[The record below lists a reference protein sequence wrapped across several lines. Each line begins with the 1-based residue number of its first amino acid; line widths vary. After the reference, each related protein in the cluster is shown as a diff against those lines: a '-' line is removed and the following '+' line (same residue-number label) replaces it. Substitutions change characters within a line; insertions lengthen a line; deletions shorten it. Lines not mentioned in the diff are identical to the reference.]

1 MSNKGQI
8 LISRFVSDLLKS
20 EFVIFSSKP
29 TRIPRKNAFSAF
41 KTPILN
47 EKFINW
53 PLLRNL
59 TLLLFFIT
67 SLTISP
73 LLAEDGGHKITVEIE
88 NYDQTEAYL
97 ASYISDTP
105 YILDT
110 VAMKD
115 GVVVFSG
122 EEHLEPG
129 VYLIVLPPDN
139 KFIQIFVDH
148 NNQNFTLK
156 ANYAKLDEQAFS
168 VTGSPANQLF
178 YEYVN
183 FLSKKGP
190 EARDLQEQIKAAEGA
205 GKSTDKLQNK
215 LQDVNISVRNYQAE
229 LVKNNPDSPVATWV
243 SFGFEV
249 DIPEFEGPESEVQF
263 QRYIFRKT
271 HFFDNV
277 NFTDS
282 SLYRNP
288 MLPKKINYY
297 LNQLTPA
304 TPDSIIISLDYI
316 LNKVKPVQK
325 TFRFYLS
332 QFLNQYA
339 EEAQTKI
346 GMDAVY
352 VHLVDNYYAR
362 GMAPWV
368 KEETLDKIK
377 LEAQRRRPTLIGRRA
392 MNVEMR
398 KEDGSK
404 ISLYDIESKYT
415 VLYFWRYD
423 CSHCKK
429 STPHVVE
436 FYNKFKD
443 KGVKV
448 MGTCVKLKEKDMEE
462 CWKYVHE
469 KEMEDW
475 INVVDP
481 GNLSKFTAKYDTRI
495 TPRIFILDKD
505 KKILINRIGAEQLEE
520 VMDQIIAEDNLKL
533 KESLENK

>member
-1 MSNKGQI
+1 MMLRI
-8 LISRFVSDLLKS
+8 LTILFFFLIS
-20 EFVIFSSKP
+20 
-29 TRIPRKNAFSAF
+29 
-41 KTPILN
+41 
-47 EKFINW
+47 
-53 PLLRNL
+53 L
-59 TLLLFFIT
+59 TF
-67 SLTISP
+67 SP
-73 LLAEDGGHKITVEIE
+73 LLANESGHKISVEIE
-88 NYDQTEAYL
+88 NFDQTEAYL
-97 ASYISDTP
+97 AGYIGDTP

-110 VAMKD
+110 VAIKD

-122 EEHLEPG
+122 EEQLEAG

-139 KFIQIFVDH
+139 KFIQIFVDQD
-148 NNQNFTLK
+148 NQHFSLK
-156 ANYAKLDEQAFS
+156 ANYAKLDEQAFAI
-168 VTGSPANQLF
+168 TGSRANQLF

-183 FLSKKGP
+183 FLSTKGP
-190 EARDLQEQIKAAEGA
+190 QARAIQTEIKAAQEA
-205 GKSTDKLQNK
+205 GKPVEELQEKLQA
-215 LQDVNISVRNYQAE
+215 VNSSVKTYQKQ
-229 LVKNNPDSPVATWV
+229 LVKNNPNSQ
-243 SFGFEV
+243 G
-249 DIPEFEGPESEVQF
+249 EVQF
-263 QRYIFRKT
+263 QRYLFRKN
-271 HFFDNV
+271 HFFENI

-288 MLPKKINYY
+288 MLPKKVNYY
-297 LNQLTPA
+297 LDQLTPA
-304 TPDSIIISLDYI
+304 TPDSIIVGVDYI

-325 TFRFYLS
+325 TFRYYLS
-332 QFLNQYA
+332 QLLNQYA

-362 GMAPWV
+362 GMAPWLD
-368 KEETLDKIK
+368 EEQLEKIM
-377 LEAQRRRPTLIGRRA
+377 LESQRRRPTLIGRRA
-392 MNVEMR
+392 MNIEMK

-429 STPHVVE
+429 STPHVIE
-436 FYNKFKD
+436 FYQKFKD
-443 KGVKV
+443 KGVKIL
-448 MGTCVKLKEKDMEE
+448 GTCVKLKEKDMEE

-520 VMDQIIAEDNLKL
+520 VMDQIIEEDNRKL

>member
-1 MSNKGQI
+1 M
-8 LISRFVSDLLKS
+8 
-20 EFVIFSSKP
+20 
-29 TRIPRKNAFSAF
+29 
-41 KTPILN
+41 
-47 EKFINW
+47 
-53 PLLRNL
+53 LRNL
-59 TLLLFFIT
+59 TLLFFFVA
-67 SLTISP
+67 SLTLSP
-73 LLAEDGGHKITVEIE
+73 LLASDFEYKITLEIE
-88 NYDQTEAYL
+88 NFDQTEAYL
-97 ASYISDTP
+97 AGYIGDTP
-105 YILDT
+105 YIIDT
-110 VAMKD
+110 VAIKD
-115 GVVVFSG
+115 GKVVFSG
-122 EEHLEPG
+122 EERLEPG

-139 KFIQIFVDH
+139 KFIQIFVDE

-168 VTGSPANQLF
+168 ITGSPANKLF
-178 YEYVN
+178 YDYVN
-183 FLSKKGP
+183 FLSTKGP
-190 EARDLQEQIKAAEGA
+190 QARELQEQIKAAEA
-205 GKSTDKLQNK
+205 EDKPTEQ
-215 LQDVNISVRNYQAE
+215 LQDQLKEVNNSVKTYQQQ
-229 LVKNNPDSPVATWV
+229 LVKNNPNSPVATWIK
-243 SFGFEV
+243 FGFET
-249 DIPEFEGPESEVQF
+249 DIPEFTGSESDIQF
-263 QRYIFRKT
+263 QRYIFRKNN
-271 HFFDNV
+271 FFKNI

-288 MLPKKINYY
+288 MLPKKVNYY
-297 LNQLTPA
+297 LGQLTPA
-304 TPDSIIISLDYI
+304 TPDSIIVGVDYV

-325 TFRFYLS
+325 TFRYYLS
-332 QFLNQYA
+332 QLLNQYA

-368 KEETLDKIK
+368 DKETLEKIM

-404 ISLYDIESKYT
+404 ISLYDIESRYT

-429 STPHVVE
+429 STPHVAE
-436 FYNKFKD
+436 FYKKFKD
-443 KGVKV
+443 KGVKI
-448 MGTCVKLKEKDMEE
+448 MGTCVKMKEKDMEE

-520 VMDQIIAEDNLKL
+520 VMDQIIEDDNRKL
-533 KESLENK
+533 KESLENQ

>member
-1 MSNKGQI
+1 MM
-8 LISRFVSDLLKS
+8 
-20 EFVIFSSKP
+20 
-29 TRIPRKNAFSAF
+29 
-41 KTPILN
+41 
-47 EKFINW
+47 
-53 PLLRNL
+53 LRNL
-59 TLLLFFIT
+59 TLLFFFIT
-67 SLTISP
+67 SLTLSP
-73 LLAEDGGHKITVEIE
+73 LLADDGGHKITVEIE
-88 NYDQTEAYL
+88 NFDQSEAYL
-97 ASYISDTP
+97 AGYIGDTP

-115 GVVVFSG
+115 GIVNFSG

-148 NNQNFTLK
+148 QNQNFHLK
-156 ANYAKLDEQAFS
+156 ANYAKLDEQAFTI
-168 VTGSPANQLF
+168 TGSPANKLF

-183 FLSKKGP
+183 FLSTKGP
-190 EARDLQEQIKAAEGA
+190 QARDLQEKVKAAEA
-205 GKSTDKLQNK
+205 EGKPTDKLVEQLN
-215 LQDVNISVRNYQAE
+215 LVNTSVKTYQQE
-229 LVKNNPDSPVATWV
+229 LVKNHPDSPVATWIK
-243 SFGFEV
+243 FGFET
-249 DIPEFEGPESEVQF
+249 DIPEFTGPEGDVQF

-277 NFTDS
+277 NFADS

-288 MLPKKINYY
+288 MLQKKVNYY
-297 LNQLTPA
+297 LGQLTPA
-304 TPDSIIISLDYI
+304 TPDSIIVSLDYI

-325 TFRFYLS
+325 TFRYYLS
-332 QFLNQYA
+332 QLLNQYA

-362 GMAPWV
+362 GMAPWLE
-368 KEETLDKIK
+368 KESLEKIM

-392 MNVEMR
+392 MNIEMR

-404 ISLYDIESKYT
+404 ISLYDIESEYT

-443 KGVKV
+443 KGVKIL
-448 MGTCVKLKEKDMEE
+448 GTCVKMKEKDMEE

-505 KKILINRIGAEQLEE
+505 KKILINRLGAEQLEE
-520 VMDQIIAEDNLKL
+520 VMDQIIEEDNRKL

>member
-1 MSNKGQI
+1 MM
-8 LISRFVSDLLKS
+8 
-20 EFVIFSSKP
+20 
-29 TRIPRKNAFSAF
+29 
-41 KTPILN
+41 
-47 EKFINW
+47 
-53 PLLRNL
+53 LRTL
-59 TLLLFFIT
+59 TLFVFFVT
-67 SLTISP
+67 SLTFST
-73 LLAEDGGHKITVEIE
+73 LLANDVGYKISVEIE
-88 NYDQTEAYL
+88 NFDQTEAYL
-97 ASYISDTP
+97 AGYIGDTP

-122 EEHLEPG
+122 EKNLDAG

-139 KFIQIFVDH
+139 KFIQIFVDPD
-148 NNQNFTLK
+148 NQNFNLK
-156 ANYAKLDEQAFS
+156 ANYANLDEQAFAI
-168 VTGSPANQLF
+168 TGSRANQLF

-183 FLSKKGP
+183 FLSTKGP
-190 EARDLQEQIKAAEGA
+190 QARALQEEIKAA
-205 GKSTDKLQNK
+205 
-215 LQDVNISVRNYQAE
+215 QAE
-229 LVKNNPDSPVATWV
+229 DKPTEQLQEKLKEVNNSVKTYQRQLVKNNPNSQVATWIK
-243 SFGFEV
+243 FGFETE
-249 DIPEFEGPESEVQF
+249 IPEFTGSESDVQF
-263 QRYIFRKT
+263 QRYIFRKN
-271 HFFDNV
+271 HFFENV
-277 NFTDS
+277 DFTDS

-288 MLPKKINYY
+288 MLPKKVNYY

-304 TPDSIIISLDYI
+304 TPDSIIVALDYI

-325 TFRFYLS
+325 TFRYYLS
-332 QFLNQYA
+332 QLLNQYA

-362 GMAPWV
+362 GMAPWLE
-368 KEETLDKIK
+368 KEQLEKIM
-377 LEAQRRRPTLIGRRA
+377 LESQRRRPTLIGRRA
-392 MNVEMR
+392 MNIEMR

-404 ISLYDIESKYT
+404 ISLYDIESQYT

-429 STPHVVE
+429 STPHVIE
-436 FYNKFKD
+436 FYKKFKD
-443 KGVKV
+443 KGVKIL
-448 MGTCVKLKEKDMEE
+448 GTCVKLKEKDMEE

-520 VMDQIIAEDNLKL
+520 VMDQIIEEDNRKL
-533 KESLENK
+533 KESLEKK